1 MSSSCLEV
9 VVNLQEINPTMV
21 FNCEQ
26 LELEYVLAINVNTL
40 SLLVQIYRVAI
51 RTIGALILL
60 PQIAKPELGLQKY
73 QKHHT
78 ELEGK
83 IAVAEMGTKFH
94 PQLGKLGTRITENI
108 NVCSSSTLCHCFC
121 YLGSGM

>member
-1 MSSSCLEV
+1 M
-9 VVNLQEINPTMV
+9 QE
-21 FNCEQ
+21 
-26 LELEYVLAINVNTL
+26 AD
-40 SLLVQIYRVAI
+40 
-51 RTIGALILL
+51 
-60 PQIAKPELGLQKY
+60 Y

-94 PQLGKLGTRITENI
+94 PQLGKLWTRITEKM

-121 YLGSGM
+121 YLESGTYNISDFPGLPSQVRNCTLFILGNHILHSDISAQKSRQCSCF